1 VASGWGLAH
10 ALGKAGMKVAIA
22 DFDQSGRE
30 RAVGE
35 LRAKGVTALPV
46 ALDVRDGLAWEQAVD
61 LVERDLGPVQVLC
74 SNAGVGGSKLP
85 IEQTTW
91 EGWKWTMEVNLDSV
105 FHGFKTCLPRM
116 RKHGLPSHIVCTASL
131 GGLLVIADN
140 GVYSAT
146 KAGVIALCEAVAQET
161 AGSNIGVS
169 VLCPGL
175 VQTSLLKNR
184 ERLKPGQF
192 DIGALE
198 PDRDINMGTGIDAM
212 QLGGQVVAWMRE
224 GRFWMITHPE
234 LRPHVEARCEAI
246 RDGNAGTLTL
256 LASPDDAP
264 QTGSL
269 TVDQR
274 PL

>member
-1 VASGWGLAH
+1 MKDFGQGVALVTGGASGIGLGLAH

-22 DFDQSGRE
+22 DLDQAGCE
-30 RAVGE
+30 RAAGE
-35 LRAKGVTALPV
+35 LRAKGVTALPLT
-46 ALDVRDGLAWEQAVD
+46 LDVRDGAAWERTVD
-61 LVERDLGPVQVLC
+61 QVERELGPLQVLC

-91 EGWKWTMEVNLDSV
+91 EGWKWTLEVNLDSV
-105 FHGFKTCLPRM
+105 FHGFKASLPRM
-116 RKHGLPSHIVCTASL
+116 RRHGLPSHIVCTASL
-131 GGLLVIADN
+131 GGLLVVADN
-140 GVYSAT
+140 AVYSAT
-146 KAGVIALCEAVAQET
+146 KAGVIALCEAVAKET

-198 PDRDINMGTGIDAM
+198 PGRDIGMSTGIDAM
-212 QLGGQVVAWMRE
+212 QLGEQVVAWMRE

-234 LRPHVEARCEAI
+234 LRPHVEARCDAI
-246 RDGNAGTLTL
+246 LT
-256 LASPDDAP
+256 AMQPAAP
-264 QTGSL
+264 S
-269 TVDQR
+269 V
-274 PL
+274 

>member
-1 VASGWGLAH
+1 MKDFGKGVALITGGASGIGLGLVR
-10 ALGKAGMKVAIA
+10 ALGKTGMKVAVA
-22 DFDQSGRE
+22 DLDQAGCE
-30 RAVGE
+30 RVVDE

-46 ALDVRDGLAWEQAVD
+46 SMDVRDGAAWERAVD
-61 LVERDLGPVQVLC
+61 QIERELGPLQVLC

-116 RKHGLPSHIVCTASL
+116 RRHGLPSHIVCTASL
-131 GGLLVIADN
+131 GGLLVAIDN

-146 KAGVIALCEAVAQET
+146 KAGVIALCEAVALET

-192 DIGALE
+192 AIGNLE
-198 PDRDINMGTGIDAM
+198 PGRDINMGTGIDAT
-212 QLGGQVVAWMRE
+212 QLGEQVVAWMQE

-234 LRPHVEARCEAI
+234 LRPPVEARCKAI
-246 RDGNAGTLTL
+246 LSSMGG
-256 LASPDDAP
+256 
-264 QTGSL
+264 
-269 TVDQR
+269 
-274 PL
+274 